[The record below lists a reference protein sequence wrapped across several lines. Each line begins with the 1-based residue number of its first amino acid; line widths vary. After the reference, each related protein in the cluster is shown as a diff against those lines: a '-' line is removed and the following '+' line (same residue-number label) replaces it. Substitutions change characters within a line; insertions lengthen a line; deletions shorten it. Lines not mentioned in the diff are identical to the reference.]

1 MYNNVIGRTVPA
13 FSERR
18 FLMKTRIVAL
28 LLVAAI
34 ACSAF
39 AGCEGH
45 QTDADDPTQGGTI
58 TFAEPT
64 YKSFYVDGMELKLP
78 DRFQREDSN
87 GNIGFFDGTYAVF
100 LTREAFTVYPYLQDM
115 SLEEYGNDILNAS
128 GIDAA
133 LEVIDGLYCF
143 EYEAYSLDKTTK
155 HNYFAVLFKSN
166 KACWVVQFAA
176 PFWNASPMR
185 SKFISW
191 AKMIK
196 IRD

>member
-1 MYNNVIGRTVPA
+1 
-13 FSERR
+13 
-18 FLMKTRIVAL
+18 MKKRIVAL
-28 LLVAAI
+28 LLVAVI
-34 ACSAF
+34 VCSAF
-39 AGCEGH
+39 TGCEGLH
-45 QTDADDPTQGGTI
+45 TDAEDPTQRAPI

-115 SLEEYGNDILNAS
+115 SLEEYRTSILNAS
-128 GIDAA
+128 GLDATIV
-133 LEVIDGLYCF
+133 VIDGLCCF

-155 HNYFAVLFKSN
+155 HNYFVVLFKSN

-185 SKFISW
+185 SEFISW

>member
-1 MYNNVIGRTVPA
+1 
-13 FSERR
+13 
-18 FLMKTRIVAL
+18 MKTRIVAL

-39 AGCEGH
+39 AGCKGH

-58 TFAEPT
+58 TFADPT

-78 DRFQREDSN
+78 DSYQREDSN
-87 GNIGFFDGTYAVF
+87 GNIVFFDGTYAVF
-100 LTREAFTVYPYLQDM
+100 LARHAFADYPELQDM
-115 SLEEYGNDILNAS
+115 SMEEYGATILNAY
-128 GIDAA
+128 GIDATI
-133 LEVIDGLYCF
+133 EIVDGLYCF
-143 EYEAYSLDKTTK
+143 EYEAYSTDHTTK

-166 KACWVVQFAA
+166 KACWVVEFGA
-176 PFWNASPMR
+176 PFWNATPMR